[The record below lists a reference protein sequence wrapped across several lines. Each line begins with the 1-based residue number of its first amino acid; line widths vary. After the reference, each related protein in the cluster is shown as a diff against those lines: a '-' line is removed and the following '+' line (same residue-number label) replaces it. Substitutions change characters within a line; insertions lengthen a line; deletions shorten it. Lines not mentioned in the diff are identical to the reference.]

1 MPEGL
6 EQEKQEV
13 VWEQIQ
19 KGKEEGEQQPTEG
32 LRGRIKNLALYS
44 KWQETTK
51 RAEEWDHQIGVLKK
65 ITLEKRLEGGQRR

>member
-1 MPEGL
+1 MPVGL

-19 KGKEEGEQQPTEG
+19 KGKEEGEEQPTEG
-32 LRGRIKNLALYS
+32 LRGHIKNLVLYS

-51 RAEEWDHQIGVLKK
+51 SAEERDQQIGVLKK
-65 ITLEKRLEGGQRR
+65 ITLDKRLEGGQRR

>member
-19 KGKEEGEQQPTEG
+19 KGKEEGEEQPTEG

-44 KWQETTK
+44 KWQ
-51 RAEEWDHQIGVLKK
+51 
-65 ITLEKRLEGGQRR
+65 